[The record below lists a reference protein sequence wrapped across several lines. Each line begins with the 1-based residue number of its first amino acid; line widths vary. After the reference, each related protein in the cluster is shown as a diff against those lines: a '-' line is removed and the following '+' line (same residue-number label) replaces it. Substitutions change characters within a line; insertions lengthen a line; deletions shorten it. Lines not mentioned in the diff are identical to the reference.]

1 MLAECV
7 EKIATWWRNPVVY
20 DTALMVY
27 TAMPPVIA
35 PILFWID
42 APYGR
47 FAGKLIV
54 DWNLPGKL
62 TWFAMELLSP
72 VAYAVSMVTMGSW
85 YQPSSSQQLLTGIW
99 MVHYANRAI
108 IHPYRASSMA
118 PINVITMLASVVFN
132 FLNGYTNGMWNAR
145 NTFDITTPRVMLGVA
160 LWFTGLSI
168 NIYHDS
174 VLFNLRQQRRQS
186 NQQRYFIPQ
195 DGLFK
200 LVSCPNY
207 LGEMIE
213 WSGYA
218 MIAWPSAPAMVF
230 ALATVANLGPRAVR
244 THAWYK
250 QKFTDYPR
258 NRKALIPFLY

>member
-1 MLAECV
+1 MVHTRSLVTCCIMLFHAL
-7 EKIATWWRNPVVY
+7 IAGVT
-20 DTALMVY
+20 L
-27 TAMPPVIA
+27 
-35 PILFWID
+35 
-42 APYGR
+42 GR

-62 TWFAMELLSP
+62 TWCLMEVLSP
-72 VAYAVSMVTMGSW
+72 VAYAVSMSTTIGSW
-85 YQPSSSQQLLTGIW
+85 CQSSSSQKLLAGIW
-99 MVHYANRAI
+99 MAHYTNRAI
-108 IHPYRASSMA
+108 IHPYRAPSMA

-132 FLNGYTNGMWNAR
+132 FLNGYTNGMWNAH

-174 VLFNLRQQRRQS
+174 VLFHLRKRRS
-186 NQQRYFIPQ
+186 SSSGQQRYFIPY

-213 WSGYA
+213 WTGYA
-218 MIAWPSAPAMVF
+218 IIAYPSPPAIVF

-258 NRKALIPFLY
+258 TRKALLPFLF